1 LTFRSIG
8 VIIFGS
14 SFYHVIPRRVTMSV
28 MITLVLDEN
37 NHALY
42 KKLAAFVDQHCAEI
56 QILKIENTP
65 SACSGEVMIIL
76 NDSDRLNALTMNARI
91 IGAARTIDHPLINE
105 TAGRVG
111 IIGTG
116 LCLNN
121 TSVFKHII
129 ERLGD
134 DKICSKPII
143 QFNEPSNFRNVKKI
157 PIPAQCK
164 KAKNI
169 TKKH

>member
-1 LTFRSIG
+1 M
-8 VIIFGS
+8 
-14 SFYHVIPRRVTMSV
+14 PV

-42 KKLAAFVDQHCAEI
+42 RKLAAFVEQHCAEI

-65 SACSGEVMIIL
+65 SVCPGEVMIIL
-76 NDSDRLNALTMNARI
+76 NDGDRLNCLAMHARI
-91 IGAARTIDHPLINE
+91 IEAARTIDHHLINE

-116 LCLNN
+116 LRLDNV
-121 TSVFKHII
+121 SVFKHII

-134 DKICSKPII
+134 DKVCLKPII
-143 QFNEPSNFRNVKKI
+143 QFNEPSSFRGVKKI

-164 KAKNI
+164 NAKNI
-169 TKKH
+169 TKKR